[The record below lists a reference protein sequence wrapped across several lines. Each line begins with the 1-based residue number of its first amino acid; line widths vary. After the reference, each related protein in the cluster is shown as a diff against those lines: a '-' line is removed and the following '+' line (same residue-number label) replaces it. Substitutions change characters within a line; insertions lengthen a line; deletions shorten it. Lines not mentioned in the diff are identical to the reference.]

1 MTLTELLNQVRQV
14 VHDET
19 TGTMTWLDS
28 QYAIAISDG
37 LRVIFDLC
45 PESRQNSDGTLAT
58 FVDAD
63 VDNPDG
69 VLWVPDTY
77 RSALIEYAAYRY
89 YDTDAGDTRD
99 KTRGDSHLKRFFT
112 LIGRG

>member
-1 MTLTELLNQVRQV
+1 MTFTELLNQARQV

-19 TGTMTWLDS
+19 SGTMTWDDAK
-28 QYAIAISDG
+28 YAVAFSDG
-37 LRVIFDLC
+37 GRVIYDTC
-45 PESRQNSDGTLAT
+45 PESRLTAAGTLNAYAD
-58 FVDAD
+58 VDAD
-63 VDNPDG
+63 NPDA
-69 VLWVPDTY
+69 VLWIPDAY

-99 KTRGDSHLKRFFT
+99 KSRSESHFKRFLM